1 MTILKEKEMM
11 ILDILLKGKSNYQIY
26 PTEIEILSNNKISRA
41 GAKPICER
49 LVKAGI
55 LHVKNKPTKI
65 KRRQTP
71 HYYLGK
77 DKESFTKLVRSYFQT
92 LIKSDHFSWQT
103 NTNIFMS
110 SNYAVSLINS
120 NLVRKV
126 LSSKVIIVQDNM
138 SDDQK
143 KDIEKIAMNYS
154 KIIKKKDTILPIL
167 ALIQISPTALEYFL
181 SDWKPYTGDEN
192 NVLFSFTSYGYD
204 MIEHVLFRLVWNTIN
219 DLSLIRKIHNNSFVL
234 LVSVSG
240 GRFPKPKSFS
250 LLHLDC
256 KECYSI
262 EYEAG
267 FDNIH
272 EHRRYDGKKFV
283 HIEKINPE
291 NGRVKITLKKE
302 IPRN

>member
-1 MTILKEKEMM
+1 MLKE
-11 ILDILLKGKSNYQIY
+11 KSNYQIY
-26 PTEIEILSNNKISRA
+26 PTEIERLSNNKISRV
-41 GAKPICER
+41 GAKTICER

-65 KRRQTP
+65 KRTQTR
-71 HYYLGK
+71 HYYLEE

-92 LIKSDHFSWQT
+92 LIKSDPFAWQT

-110 SNYAVSLINS
+110 SKYAVSLIKS

-126 LSSKVIIVQDNM
+126 LSSKVINVQDNM

-143 KDIEKIAMNYS
+143 KDIEKITMNYS
-154 KIIKKKDTILPIL
+154 KIIKKTDTILPIL

-181 SDWKPYTGDEN
+181 SDWKPYTGDKN
-192 NVLFSFTSYGYD
+192 NVLFSSNSCSYD
-204 MIEHVLFRLVWNTIN
+204 VIEHVLFRLVWNAIN
-219 DLSLIRKIHNNSFVL
+219 DLSLIRKIYNNSFVL

-240 GRFPKPKSFS
+240 GRFPKSTSFS

-256 KECYSI
+256 KESYSWI

-272 EHRRYDGKKFV
+272 AHLRYDGKKLV